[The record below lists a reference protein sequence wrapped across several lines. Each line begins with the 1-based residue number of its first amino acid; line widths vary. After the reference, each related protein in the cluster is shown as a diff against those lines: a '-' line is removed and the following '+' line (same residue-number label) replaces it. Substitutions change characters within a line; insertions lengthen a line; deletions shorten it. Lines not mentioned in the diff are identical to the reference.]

1 MSLPIK
7 LVAIGGDAL
16 DELGKSKFFP
26 EHAEQVFYSSIGN
39 WDTGRSEKWQYL
51 DRPVDDDF
59 RLFIRYERGR
69 IKGTGRARPYE
80 VGFLLPRHAYVAYG
94 NLSRLHQVLLSIPLS
109 ELAECWASEGS
120 YTLPFPAA
128 SSCGEAVAASRSL
141 EQLIIRCDAEDVEAD
156 INEISSSF
164 VAADIETWF
173 SKLYFVVNP
182 YKVREEVNVVV
193 SSVYLDAPQSADES
207 ESDVEPKRGW
217 KELRWTAAQGVCT
230 LIGGASVCVCPVLY
244 KQIDALN
251 QQYAELQQQ
260 NAELQRQNAELQ
272 RQNAELQKKYNN
284 LLPQLEL
291 YQKLNNYPDP

>member
-1 MSLPIK
+1 MMDMSLSIK

-26 EHAEQVFYSSIGN
+26 EHAEQVFYSSTGN

-69 IKGTGRARPYE
+69 IKGTGRALPYE

-128 SSCGEAVAASRSL
+128 SSCGEAVAASRPL
-141 EQLIIRCDAEDVEAD
+141 EQLIIRCEAEDVEAD

-193 SSVYLDAPQSADES
+193 SSVYLDAPQYADES
-207 ESDVEPKRGW
+207 ESDVEPKRGR
-217 KELRWTAAQGVCT
+217 KQLRRTVAQGVCT
-230 LIGGASVCVCPVLY
+230 LIGGASVCACPVLY

-260 NAELQRQNAELQ
+260 NAD
-272 RQNAELQKKYNN
+272 LQKKYNN
-284 LLPQLEL
+284 LLQEL
-291 YQKLNNYPDP
+291 QHYKKLHNYPES